1 MYMHVRSMRRECMK
15 LQSLP
20 CYCATVRQVA
30 RAVTVLYE
38 ELLANSGL
46 HATQYTA
53 LQVLDSVP
61 NLSTTELA
69 DAIGIDQTTATRTLA
84 LIRKSGLAIDT
95 VGADRRQRRWAVTG
109 KAQTRGGMMSPAGE
123 AAQQAFE
130 KRLGRAQ
137 AVALKRAAYS
147 AASRLAAS

>member
-1 MYMHVRSMRRECMK
+1 MYMHVQCMRRECMK
-15 LQSLP
+15 LLSLP

-46 HATQYTA
+46 H
-53 LQVLDSVP
+53 
-61 NLSTTELA
+61 TTP
-69 DAIGIDQTTATRTLA
+69 TRTLA

-95 VGADRRQRRWAVTG
+95 VGADRRQRRWALTAKG
-109 KAQTRGGMMSPAGE
+109 QAQLRKLRPAWE

-130 KRLGRAQ
+130 KRLGRAE
-137 AVALKRAAYS
+137 AVALKRAAYF
-147 AASRLAAS
+147 AASRLASS

>member
-1 MYMHVRSMRRECMK
+1 MYIHIVWRQGKFME

-38 ELLANSGL
+38 EVLAHSGL

-61 NLSTTELA
+61 NLTTTELA
-69 DAIGIDQTTATRTLA
+69 EAIGIDQTTATRTLA
-84 LIRKSGLAIDT
+84 LIRKGGLAIDT
-95 VGADRRQRRWAVTG
+95 VGADRRQRRWALTAKG
-109 KAQTRGGMMSPAGE
+109 QTQLRKLRPPWE
-123 AAQQAFE
+123 AAQAALE

-137 AVALKRAAYS
+137 AVTLKRAAYV
-147 AASRLAAS
+147 AASRLASS